1 MSSHHSTAALAQGTA
16 VLRERSKWLQG
27 DIKKEIDEILS
38 SSEFRGLTFEI
49 DQMRYLFERGPQFS
63 YRLLAR
69 IFEKSKSH
77 IHTLLTAKE
86 PVEEIN
92 IGEKKMLVERNR
104 GPSLLT
110 KHDEEEL
117 IAWIGKQQMKGN
129 CPTPGEVRYQGSI
142 ILEKRTGIFH
152 DLDRSWWKRFKLRH
166 SEVVTGW
173 AQSVEALRTEVT
185 QESVTSYFSKL
196 MSALMEIKSPKQIV
210 NLDEVG
216 LCQRPDKG
224 RRRRV
229 VSLKNIS
236 RKPAFM
242 EENDGTHITL
252 TAAVNLAGEPLKPHL
267 LGIGVLRCKDHD
279 LWLLSD
285 SFAYERTA
293 KGRQTLASFT
303 NYTRTILAEY
313 VSQVRKELQDER
325 AKVYLIMD
333 NATVHNIPDVL
344 QAVGIEP
351 IWLPPHSSHFL
362 QVLNLLIFAELK
374 KAYRTKRSK
383 STSPKIEGKVLR
395 TLSAWNTSMYRLTI
409 MKAWERAGIVPIRQC
424 LGERSGKER
433 FALDIRRVHRLIQEN
448 CPDADRDVETP
459 WLSMIE

>member
-16 VLRERSKWLQG
+16 VLRGRSKWLQG

-152 DLDRSWWKRFKLRH
+152 DR
-166 SEVVTGW
+166 
-173 AQSVEALRTEVT
+173 
-185 QESVTSYFSKL
+185 
-196 MSALMEIKSPKQIV
+196 
-210 NLDEVG
+210 
-216 LCQRPDKG
+216 
-224 RRRRV
+224 
-229 VSLKNIS
+229 
-236 RKPAFM
+236 
-242 EENDGTHITL
+242 
-252 TAAVNLAGEPLKPHL
+252 
-267 LGIGVLRCKDHD
+267 
-279 LWLLSD
+279 
-285 SFAYERTA
+285 
-293 KGRQTLASFT
+293 
-303 NYTRTILAEY
+303 
-313 VSQVRKELQDER
+313 
-325 AKVYLIMD
+325 
-333 NATVHNIPDVL
+333 
-344 QAVGIEP
+344 
-351 IWLPPHSSHFL
+351 
-362 QVLNLLIFAELK
+362 QVLVE
-374 KAYRTKRSK
+374 
-383 STSPKIEGKVLR
+383 KV
-395 TLSAWNTSMYRLTI
+395 
-409 MKAWERAGIVPIRQC
+409 
-424 LGERSGKER
+424 
-433 FALDIRRVHRLIQEN
+433 
-448 CPDADRDVETP
+448 
-459 WLSMIE
+459 